1 MTTKRAIMTL
11 IGVSLLVAAAL
22 AGPADT
28 KLGRC
33 LPKSG
38 DVSGWQAVSSSY
50 KYGSGNGIADIYN
63 GGYEKLLQ
71 KGMKAACTQNY
82 SNDSRRIN
90 VYGNEFDTAANAK
103 ATTTARPPAAAGAPS
118 AEPARALSTRRRRV
132 SSWGTFIGVRC
143 MPRSSPR
150 AHPMPRSPRSR
161 PFCAS
166 FRRRLA
172 RSTSPSAGKQR
183 ASRVLGP
190 GSLCVHLMSGS
201 QRRA

>member
-103 ATTTARPPAAAGAPS
+103 AYYNSETSGSGWSAVSGAS
-118 AEPARALSTRRRRV
+118 EGAKYKKT
-132 SSWGTFIGVRC
+132 SSVVVGTFIGVGAC
-143 MPRSSPR
+143 QVVAQGTSD
-150 AHPMPRSPRSR
+150 AQVAAVR

-166 FRRRLA
+166 FRRE
-172 RSTSPSAGKQR
+172 GQEY
-183 ASRVLGP
+183 
-190 GSLCVHLMSGS
+190 
-201 QRRA
+201 

>member
-22 AGPADT
+22 AAPADT

-103 ATTTARPPAAAGAPS
+103 AYYNSET
-118 AEPARALSTRRRRV
+118 
-132 SSWGTFIGVRC
+132 
-143 MPRSSPR
+143 
-150 AHPMPRSPRSR
+150 
-161 PFCAS
+161 
-166 FRRRLA
+166 
-172 RSTSPSAGKQR
+172 
-183 ASRVLGP
+183 
-190 GSLCVHLMSGS
+190 SGS
-201 QRRA
+201 GWSAVSGASEGAKYKKTSSVVVGHVYRGKVHAKVVAQGTSDAQVAAVQAFLRKLSEKIGKEY

>member
-103 ATTTARPPAAAGAPS
+103 AYYNSETSGSGWSAVSGAS
-118 AEPARALSTRRRRV
+118 EGAKYKKT
-132 SSWGTFIGVRC
+132 SSVVVGHVYRVRC
-143 MPRSSPR
+143 MLGR
-150 AHPMPRSPRSR
+150 R
-161 PFCAS
+161 PGHIRCPG
-166 FRRRLA
+166 RR
-172 RSTSPSAGKQR
+172 
-183 ASRVLGP
+183 GP
-190 GSLCVHLMSGS
+190 GLSAQAFGEDWQGVLAPVPGSRERAGSWDPARCVYI
-201 QRRA
+201 